1 MTSALTNPE
10 LSLAATMALKDISRD
25 CTDSMKPYA
34 EQVSSLVPARDL
46 EKNISSI
53 QNICSGDLEHPAVA
67 EQRVPGAGGVRAAD
81 VPAGQDALPPLPA
94 RDPSQVKI
102 LENFGSVLVLRIKLD
117 ARFSIFLSQP
127 AHY

>member
-1 MTSALTNPE
+1 
-10 LSLAATMALKDISRD
+10 MALKDISRD

-46 EKNISSI
+46 EKNILSTDK
-53 QNICSGDLEHPAVA
+53 NICSGDLEHPAVA

-94 RDPSQVKI
+94 RDPSQVRS
-102 LENFGSVLVLRIKLD
+102 LEYFGSVLVLRVKLD
-117 ARFSIFLSQP
+117 ARFSIFLHNP
-127 AHY
+127 RTTK